1 MNGPAVAVVRSNAF
15 LGRATRSGALVIGL
29 VLVAIVIAAALLA
42 PWIAPHDP
50 NEQNIIDKL
59 VSPNATYW
67 LGTDGF
73 GRDVFSRILWG
84 ARISLL
90 VGFLSTAIG
99 IVIGVVIGV
108 VAGYFGGVVD
118 RWISGANDVLMSFP
132 QIIMGIILVA
142 VLGPSLNN
150 LVIAISITAIPA
162 FVRVARGSTLAMK
175 ERDFVDA
182 CRALGYSHPRIMF
195 AHILPNI
202 LSALIVYASFELAR
216 MVLLEA
222 TLSFLGLGVQ
232 PPTPTWGGMINDG
245 RQYIFQSWG
254 VSFFPGLAILLLI
267 LIFNMLGDDLRDAL
281 DPRLANE

>member
-108 VAGYFGGVVD
+108 VAGYFGGAVD
-118 RWISGANDVLMSFP
+118 RCISGANDVLMSFP

-182 CRALGYSHPRIMF
+182 CRALGYSHSRIMF

-202 LSALIVYASFELAR
+202 LDEITVMGSLWLATAIR
-216 MVLLEA
+216 TEA
-222 TLSFLGLGVQ
+222 TLSFIGLGAP
-232 PPTPTWGGMINDG
+232 PPTPTWGGLVREGFDNLLDA
-245 RQYIFQSWG
+245 
-254 VSFFPGLAILLLI
+254 PGLSIYPSIAILIVMIGLNLI
-267 LIFNMLGDDLRDAL
+267 GDGLRDAT
-281 DPRLANE
+281 DPRAPT